1 MTKNSHNLSI
11 QIRRWL
17 YICAITAIAIIM
29 LAWAGRGVSFDLLFQ
44 AWQQAQ
50 VEWLGFA
57 LLIFLASYPVRAKR
71 WGTLLGVKRNPAS
84 FGSRLGAIFI
94 GFACNCILPGRV
106 GELVRAL
113 VLHRQS
119 KIPLGTVVGSIFT
132 ARLLDALIA
141 FILLLG
147 SILAIAQS
155 GTTTLAALP
164 LKFITLV
171 LVFFCIA
178 FLLAAWYP
186 EVILKL
192 VGSICPKIGL
202 ARWRDSIVATL
213 SSILT
218 GLDVFKYPQ
227 RSVMA
232 IVETFCIWGMMGA
245 TFWFCAI
252 AFGIISPGFIG
263 SLFVQSV
270 VALAI
275 VVPSSPGYLGTF
287 EAGVRFGLEV
297 YQVAPGVIL
306 AYALTLHLLMN
317 ASLTTIGLAIAI
329 KKGLSWKD
337 FTSLSLPSSETGDSH
352 IDY

>member
-1 MTKNSHNLSI
+1 MTNNSPNLPMK
-11 QIRRWL
+11 IRRAL
-17 YICAITAIAIIM
+17 YICVVTAIAIIM
-29 LAWAGRGVSFDLLFQ
+29 LAWALRGVSFDLVFQ

-50 VEWLGFA
+50 VSWLGFA
-57 LLIFLASYPVRAKR
+57 LLIFLASYLVRAKR
-71 WGTLLGVKRNPAS
+71 WGTLLGTNRNPGS
-84 FGSRLGAIFI
+84 FRTRLEAIFI

-106 GELVRAL
+106 GELVRAV

-119 KIPLGTVVGSIFT
+119 KIPLGTVIGSIFT
-132 ARLLDALIA
+132 ARLLDAVVA

-155 GTTTLAALP
+155 GSTTLTDLP
-164 LKFITLV
+164 LEFITFV
-171 LVFFCIA
+171 LVFFCLA

-186 EVILKL
+186 KVILRI

-202 ARWRDSIVATL
+202 TRWSDRIVAIL
-213 SSILT
+213 GSILT

-227 RSVMA
+227 RSALA

-252 AFGIISPGFIG
+252 AFGILSPGFIG

-297 YQVAPGVIL
+297 YQVAPGVIV
-306 AYALTLHLLMN
+306 AYAITLHFLMN
-317 ASLTTIGLAIAI
+317 ASLTIIGLAIAI
-329 KKGLSWKD
+329 KQGLSWQDLTAIKSYPNKD
-337 FTSLSLPSSETGDSH
+337 RSKQS
-352 IDY
+352 

>member
-1 MTKNSHNLSI
+1 MTQNSHNLSI

-17 YICAITAIAIIM
+17 YIGVITAIAIIM
-29 LAWAGRGVSFDLLFQ
+29 LAWAGRGVSLDLVFQ
-44 AWQQAQ
+44 AWQQAKI
-50 VEWLGFA
+50 EWLGLA
-57 LLIFLASYPVRAKR
+57 LLIFLASYLVRAKR
-71 WGTLLGVKRNPAS
+71 WGTLLGANLNPAT
-84 FGSRLGAIFI
+84 FASRLGAIFI

-119 KIPLGTVVGSIFT
+119 KIPLGKAVGSIFT
-132 ARLLDALIA
+132 ARLLDAVVA

-155 GTTTLAALP
+155 GITTLADLP
-164 LKFITLV
+164 LKFITFV

-186 EVILKL
+186 KVILRI
-192 VGSICPKIGL
+192 VSSICPKIGL

-252 AFGIISPGFIG
+252 AFGIIDPGFIG

-297 YQVAPGVIL
+297 YQIAPGVIL
-306 AYALTLHLLMN
+306 AYALTLHFLMN
-317 ASLTTIGLAIAI
+317 ASLTIIGLAIAI
-329 KKGLSWKD
+329 KKGLSWQD
-337 FTSLSLPSSETGDSH
+337 FTSIRSSALQKK
-352 IDY
+352 